1 MSRNEVDSE
10 EINEY
15 IKEYLKYWDLNNSLE
30 SFEEEI
36 KSKVNL
42 SLDQENNSLKKN
54 SRQIADTKL

>member
-1 MSRNEVDSE
+1 MDSE

-30 SFEEEI
+30 SFEEET